1 MERKKKIM
9 DLMEE
14 AVANIGF
21 LRKQETIDTIN
32 DIAELLISALRNN
45 HRIYFCGNGG
55 SAADCQHLA
64 AEFVGRFQKERAGLP
79 AVSLTTD
86 TSILTAVGNDY
97 GFKYIFSRQ
106 LEALAQKGDVL
117 FLLSTSG
124 KSDNVITAALES
136 RRNGLKV
143 IALTGGDGGELIK
156 FSDLFLIAPGKN
168 TARIQEAHIM
178 VGHILVEITEE
189 ELNANGKSQ
198 N

>member
-9 DLMEE
+9 DLLEE

-21 LRKQETIDTIN
+21 LRKQETIDTI
-32 DIAELLISALRNN
+32 DEIAELLIAALRNN
-45 HRIYFCGNGG
+45 NRIYFCGNGG

-106 LEALAQKGDVL
+106 LEALARKGDVL

-156 FSDLFLIAPGKN
+156 FSDLSLIAPGKN
-168 TARIQEAHIM
+168 TARIQETHIM
-178 VGHILVEITEE
+178 VGHILVEIAEE
-189 ELNANGKSQ
+189 ELNADAES
-198 N
+198 

>member
-1 MERKKKIM
+1 MERKKKIV

-32 DIAELLISALRNN
+32 EIAELLIAALRNN

-156 FSDLFLIAPGKN
+156 FSDLSLIAPGKN

-189 ELNANGKSQ
+189 ELNGKSQ

>member
-1 MERKKKIM
+1 MERKKKIV
-9 DLMEE
+9 DLIKE
-14 AVANIGF
+14 AAANIGF

-32 DIAELLISALRNN
+32 KIAELLIAALRNN
-45 HRIYFCGNGG
+45 NRIYFCGNGG

-106 LEALAQKGDVL
+106 LKALARKGDVL

-136 RRNGLKV
+136 KQAGLKV
-143 IALTGGDGGELIK
+143 IALTGKDGGKLIK
-156 FSDLFLIAPGKN
+156 FSDIFLIAPGKN
-168 TARIQEAHIM
+168 TARIQEVHII
-178 VGHILVEITEE
+178 VGHILVEIVEE
-189 ELNANGKSQ
+189 ELNVSVKL
-198 N
+198 

>member
-9 DLMEE
+9 DLLGE
-14 AVANIGF
+14 AVANVGF
-21 LRKQETIDTIN
+21 LRKQETMDTIN
-32 DIAELLISALRNN
+32 EIAELLITALRNN
-45 HRIYFCGNGG
+45 NRIYFCGNGG

-106 LEALAQKGDVL
+106 LKALAQKGDVL

-136 RRNGLKV
+136 RQVGLKV
-143 IALTGGDGGELIK
+143 IALTGKDGGKLIK
-156 FSDLFLIAPGKN
+156 FSDIFLIAPGKN

-178 VGHILVEITEE
+178 VGHILIEIVEE
-189 ELNANGKSQ
+189 ELNADANE
-198 N
+198 